1 MSLRRILNLA
11 VTVICFGILL
21 SVTIYVIVN
30 WQDMPDQLPHQRLKI
45 PVFAGSWPSGKILA
59 GSNGRFIAPSSLR

>member
-30 WQDMPDQLPHQRLKI
+30 WQDMPDQLPTNYNMRGKSGCFQQR
-45 PVFAGSWPSGKILA
+45 
-59 GSNGRFIAPSSLR
+59 RH